1 VHAASSDSWVSYR
14 RSVVLIR
21 PGDEQSLGVRSAP
34 EADESAW
41 PWPTP
46 EAVHVLTAWDPGPE
60 RPGPVVNRARQAA
73 LEADLR
79 RRGVALLP
87 AVGVDPLTD
96 RRDEGV
102 AVQGLPEDEVR
113 ALGARYGQD
122 AVYAWTPAE
131 WAVVACRGGRRL
143 GSGWSLVRPSEAEFL
158 FRCPPG
164 EPMR

>member
-1 VHAASSDSWVSYR
+1 M
-14 RSVVLIR
+14 R
-21 PGDEQSLGVRSAP
+21 PAP
-34 EADESAW
+34 QADESAW
-41 PWPTP
+41 PWPTS
-46 EAVHVLTAWDPGPE
+46 ETVHVLTAWDPGPE
-60 RPGPVVNRARQAA
+60 RPGPAVNRARQAA

-79 RRGVALLP
+79 RLGVVLLP
-87 AVGVDPLTD
+87 AVGMDPLTD

-102 AVQGLPEDEVR
+102 AIRGLAESEVLD
-113 ALGARYGQD
+113 LGARYGQE

-143 GSGWSLVRPSEAEFL
+143 ASGWSLVRSPESEFP